1 MVKEHS
7 SLCNKFLVIK
17 KDNESDVILHYN
29 NFILKCKFYLDSQEI
44 YNRKDFTSKLQE
56 IYNEN
61 RYNFNLK
68 ENTIKNIISR
78 WKTNSL
84 RFTKYNAL
92 YNKFNKQKKLIL
104 WAHEETVI
112 FSSNKKNLNLVNTSF
127 GVVMK

>member
-1 MVKEHS
+1 MAKEHN
-7 SLCNKFLVIK
+7 SLYNKFLVIK

-29 NFILKCKFYLDSQEI
+29 DFILKCNSYLDSQEI
-44 YNRKDFTSKLQE
+44 YNRKDFTAKLQE

-61 RYNFNLK
+61 KYNFNLK

-92 YNKFNKQKKLIL
+92 DNKFNKQKELIL
-104 WAHEETVI
+104 
-112 FSSNKKNLNLVNTSF
+112 
-127 GVVMK
+127 

>member
-7 SLCNKFLVIK
+7 SLCNKFLVVK
-17 KDNESDVILHYN
+17 KDKLSHYN
-29 NFILKCKFYLDSQEI
+29 DLILKCNSNLDSQEI
-44 YNRKDFTSKLQE
+44 YNRKDFTAKLQE

-61 RYNFNLK
+61 KQKFNLK

-92 YNKFNKQKKLIL
+92 DNKFNKQKEFI
-104 WAHEETVI
+104 
-112 FSSNKKNLNLVNTSF
+112 
-127 GVVMK
+127 

>member
-29 NFILKCKFYLDSQEI
+29 NFILKFNFYLDSQEI
-44 YNRKDFTSKLQE
+44 YNRKDFTAKLQE

-61 RYNFNLK
+61 KYNFNLK
-68 ENTIKNIISR
+68 ENTIKNIIFR

-92 YNKFNKQKKLIL
+92 DNKFNKQKEFIL

-112 FSSNKKNLNLVNTSF
+112 STSNKKP
-127 GVVMK
+127 

>member
-29 NFILKCKFYLDSQEI
+29 DFILKCNSYLDSQEI
-44 YNRKDFTSKLQE
+44 YNRKDFTEKLQE

-61 RYNFNLK
+61 KYNFNLK

-92 YNKFNKQKKLIL
+92 DNKFNQ
-104 WAHEETVI
+104 
-112 FSSNKKNLNLVNTSF
+112 
-127 GVVMK
+127 

>member
-1 MVKEHS
+1 MAKEHS

-17 KDNESDVILHYN
+17 KDNEIDVILHYN
-29 NFILKCKFYLDSQEI
+29 NFILKCNFYLDSQEI
-44 YNRKDFTSKLQE
+44 YNRKDFTAKLQE

-61 RYNFNLK
+61 KYNFNLK

-92 YNKFNKQKKLIL
+92 DNKFNKQKELM
-104 WAHEETVI
+104 
-112 FSSNKKNLNLVNTSF
+112 
-127 GVVMK
+127 G